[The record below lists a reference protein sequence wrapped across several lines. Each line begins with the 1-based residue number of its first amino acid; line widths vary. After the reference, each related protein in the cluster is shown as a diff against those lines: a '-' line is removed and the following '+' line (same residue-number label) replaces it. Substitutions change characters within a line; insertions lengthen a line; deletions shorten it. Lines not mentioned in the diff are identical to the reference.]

1 MIKKNLT
8 RGLQFACGVAVVAAA
23 VGATVLTNETKAAA
37 SAPTGVCGLI
47 LSGNAAGYTQKS
59 PSAGFSGAMVGLT
72 GVVNL
77 SGGTVALTATDV
89 NNYNTTNAYNTKQ
102 AVTGTVSVGSSLVA
116 DGSGYLVTIVSPQDP
131 ESAGLPLLFVP
142 TNNNNTYLV
151 SSYKD
156 QSTGSNTGNGS
167 PYLTGVCQ
175 AQ

>member
-8 RGLQFACGVAVVAAA
+8 RGLQFACGIAVVAAA
-23 VGATVLTNETKAAA
+23 VGATVHTTDTKAAA

-47 LSGNAAGYTQKS
+47 LSGNAAGYTQKQ
-59 PSAGFSGAMVGLT
+59 PSAGFSGGMVGLT

-77 SGGTVALTATDV
+77 SAGTVNLTATDV
-89 NNYNTTNAYNTKQ
+89 VNYNTTNAYNTKT
-102 AVTGTVSVGSSLVA
+102 AVTGSVTVGSQVA
-116 DGSGYLVTIVSPQDP
+116 EGSGWLVTINSPQDP
-131 ESAGLPLLFVP
+131 AGGLPLLFVP

-151 SSYKD
+151 SLYEN
-156 QSTGSNTGNGS
+156 QQTNAQLNTGDGS